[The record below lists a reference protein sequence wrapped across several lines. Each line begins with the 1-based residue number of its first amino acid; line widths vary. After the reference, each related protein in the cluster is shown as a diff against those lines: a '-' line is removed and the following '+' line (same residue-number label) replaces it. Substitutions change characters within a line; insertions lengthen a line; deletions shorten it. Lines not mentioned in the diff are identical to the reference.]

1 MNKKAGAFLVR
12 GSAVL
17 VLLTFLACNI
27 KCTRNQITNI
37 QSQNAKNCEDKKEE
51 TQKLQDSIVKLND
64 MLELLKEY
72 SQVHIEISDSSSNS
86 GNVIVGHDNTIIVNN
101 LDTNKAV
108 IKAASQKVNNKQER
122 AQQTRDQNQ
131 VDDTVKPQ
139 YVSAVIRLNYKKSI
153 ERRY

>member
-1 MNKKAGAFLVR
+1 MNKKTGAFLVR

-51 TQKLQDSIVKLND
+51 KLYDSLAKLNE
-64 MLELLKEY
+64 MLELLKEF

-86 GNVIVGHDNTIIVNN
+86 GNVIVGHNNTIIVDNPKVS
-101 LDTNKAV
+101 NKPTKV
-108 IKAASQKVNNKQER
+108 ASQKVERRQESVRNTTKQ
-122 AQQTRDQNQ
+122 AQNQ
-131 VDDTVKPQ
+131 NQAENGSQV
-139 YVSAVIRLNYKKSI
+139 VSGMVYIYYNAPISR
-153 ERRY
+153 

>member
-1 MNKKAGAFLVR
+1 MNKKTGAFLVR

-51 TQKLQDSIVKLND
+51 KLYDSLAKLNE
-64 MLELLKEY
+64 MLELLKEF

-86 GNVIVGHDNTIIVNN
+86 GNVIVGHNNTIIVDNPKVS
-101 LDTNKAV
+101 NKPTKV
-108 IKAASQKVNNKQER
+108 ASQKVERRQESVGDTTKQ
-122 AQQTRDQNQ
+122 AQNQ
-131 VDDTVKPQ
+131 NQAENGSQV
-139 YVSAVIRLNYKKSI
+139 VSGMVYIYYNAPISR
-153 ERRY
+153 